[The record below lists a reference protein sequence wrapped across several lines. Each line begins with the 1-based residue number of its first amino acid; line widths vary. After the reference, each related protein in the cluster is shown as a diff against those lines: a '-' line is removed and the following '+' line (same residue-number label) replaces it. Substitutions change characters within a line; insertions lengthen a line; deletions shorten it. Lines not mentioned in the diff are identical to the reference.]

1 MTIKFW
7 AHKME
12 LLFIYP
18 LFLTISFII
27 FLTGSILMSTDLSF
41 YPLMLIGLIAI
52 IILLCSL
59 IFNKR
64 LLSRVVISENYI
76 ALERMKKEIKKIS
89 WNEVIDVD
97 SIPVAKGRFYLS
109 FISSQQEIS
118 VDITKKMYKALVQ
131 LCPNFNIIIKIN
143 QMNEFKWLHKEI

>member
-76 ALERMKKEIKKIS
+76 ALERMKKEIKKIP

-97 SIPVAKGRFYLS
+97 SIPVAKGHFYLS